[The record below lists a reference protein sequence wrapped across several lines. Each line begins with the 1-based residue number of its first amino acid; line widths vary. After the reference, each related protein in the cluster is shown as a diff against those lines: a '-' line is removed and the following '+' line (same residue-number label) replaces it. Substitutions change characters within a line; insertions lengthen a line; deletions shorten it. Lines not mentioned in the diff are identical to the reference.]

1 MERSSCCALRLTQSS
16 LTRLKRLSQRRTSF
30 LFLLPLLLLS
40 TLRFVVN
47 SLSKVVLVVHSV
59 PTTFLMQSVSI
70 ANLLERISSGRL
82 LIPSVE
88 GLSGSGEARILPE
101 MSELELS
108 NLMIN
113 LNWLAV
119 VLVHLQGVVEDL
131 HQTQFNEWTRWL
143 SERGELGDAGTVAT
157 QVAEMTLDE
166 ELEDFGELNEYRK
179 EMGWD

>member
-1 MERSSCCALRLTQSS
+1 MERSSSCALRLTQSVLIHPKKS
-16 LTRLKRLSQRRTSF
+16 FRKRTLF
-30 LFLLPLLLLS
+30 LFRLPLLLRS
-40 TLRFVVN
+40 TLRFVVK
-47 SLSKVVLVVHSV
+47 SPFEVVPFVHSA
-59 PTTFLMQSVSI
+59 PTAFLTQNASI
-70 ANLLERISSGRL
+70 ADLLERISSGRL

-113 LNWLAV
+113 SNRLAV

-131 HQTQFNEWTRWL
+131 HQTQFNEWTRRL
-143 SERGELGDAGTVAT
+143 SESGELGSAETVAT

-166 ELEDFGELNEYRK
+166 ELEDFGELDEYRR
-179 EMGWD
+179 EMGWK

>member
-1 MERSSCCALRLTQSS
+1 MERSLCYALRLTQSV
-16 LTRLKRLSQRRTSF
+16 LTRLKRPFQKRTSF
-30 LFLLPLLLLS
+30 LFLLPLLLPS
-40 TLRFVVN
+40 ILRFVVK
-47 SLSKVVLVVHSV
+47 SLSEVVLVAHSV
-59 PTTFLMQSVSI
+59 PTAFLTQNASI
-70 ANLLERISSGRL
+70 ADLLERISSGRL
-82 LIPSVE
+82 LIPSIE

-113 LNWLAV
+113 SNRLAA

-131 HQTQFNEWTRWL
+131 HQTQFNEWTRRL
-143 SERGELGDAGTVAT
+143 SERGELGDAETVAS

-166 ELEDFGELNEYRK
+166 ELEDFGELNEYRR